1 MEMRSRSIWIFAGAA
16 TAALVLIMERF
27 SVSAIMCAGMLVC
40 LALCAAHDIECRR
53 IENGAVLAIAG
64 LRVWELALAACT
76 NTASALH
83 GAVASLAGGAAVLA
97 FLLGAAAL
105 MERRSGATGIGGGD
119 VKLFAALGFCLGW
132 ETGLAII
139 ALSCALLVAVQG
151 LRALCSRKPASAF
164 AFAPYIAA
172 ATAVILLMP
181 SV

>member
-1 MEMRSRSIWIFAGAA
+1 MQCRLHHPSGHAG
-16 TAALVLIMERF
+16 L
-27 SVSAIMCAGMLVC
+27 

-64 LRVWELALAACT
+64 LRVWELALAART

-119 VKLFAALGFCLGW
+119 VKLLCALAFWFGW
-132 ETGLAII
+132 EAGLAIA
-139 ALSCALLVAVQG
+139 ALSCLLLVAAQPLLARRG
-151 LRALCSRKPASAF
+151 RRETF
-164 AFAPYIAA
+164 AFAPFIA
-172 ATAVILLMP
+172 ISSGLLLLIM
-181 SV
+181 